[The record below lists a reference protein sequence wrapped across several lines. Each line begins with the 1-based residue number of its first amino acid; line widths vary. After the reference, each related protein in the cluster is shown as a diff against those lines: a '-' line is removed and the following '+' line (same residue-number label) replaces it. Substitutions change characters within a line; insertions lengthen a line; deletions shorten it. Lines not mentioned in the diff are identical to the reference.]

1 MENQNLQNSVLEAHA
16 KALYITTIHL
26 ASNRHMINSLVNALE
41 SINTTVYHSKIE
53 IQRLNYAHNFLLT
66 LQIW

>member
-1 MENQNLQNSVLEAHA
+1 
-16 KALYITTIHL
+16 
-26 ASNRHMINSLVNALE
+26 MINGLVNALK

-66 LQIW
+66 LADMLIIEQTNYIMAYKSLKQM